1 MSVDL
6 STTYLGLDLRSP
18 LVASAGPIQQNLDG
32 VRALADSG
40 VGAIVMYSLFEEQ
53 VRHEEARQAEIEL
66 EYADSF
72 AESLSF
78 FPTVPSNAGGI
89 TNEYLAHLRACAKA
103 VDIPVIGSLNGATNG
118 GWVDTAR
125 RMEDAGAAAVECNIY
140 MVPGDVAMTGPQVE
154 ERHLE
159 IVKAVREAVG
169 IPVAVKLSPFFSAPG
184 NMISRLDEAGADGL
198 VLFNRFLQP
207 DIDVEKLEVVP
218 GVWLSHQS
226 DSRIPLTWIA
236 SLSGRLHA
244 SLAATSGVETSD
256 DVIKYLLAGADVV
269 MTTSALVRHGASY
282 ATALLNG
289 LEEWLARK
297 ELTLDQARGL
307 LAVPSDASSSEY
319 ERNGYVAALEKAKS
333 TYGA

>member
-6 STTYLGLDLRSP
+6 STKYLGLGLRSP

-66 EYADSF
+66 EYMDSF

-78 FPTVPSNAGGI
+78 FPTVQSNKGGI
-89 TNEYLAHLRACAKA
+89 TAEYLAHLEASAKA
-103 VDIPVIGSLNGATNG
+103 VDIPVIASLNGATKG
-118 GWVDTAR
+118 GWVETAH
-125 RMEDAGAAAVECNIY
+125 RMQEAGAAAIECNIY
-140 MVPGDVAMTGPQVE
+140 MVPGAVDTTADEVE
-154 ERHLE
+154 DRHVE
-159 IVKAVREAVG
+159 ILSAVRDAVD

-184 NMISRLDEAGADGL
+184 NMIARLDAAGADGL

-207 DIDVEKLEVVP
+207 DIDTEKLEVVP
-218 GVWLSHQS
+218 GVWLSNPT

-236 SLSGRLHA
+236 SLSGRVKA
-244 SLAATSGVETSD
+244 SLAATSGVETAD
-256 DVIKYLLAGADVV
+256 DVLKYLLAGADVV
-269 MTTSALVRHGASY
+269 MTTSSLVRHGAGY
-282 ATALLNG
+282 AADLIDG
-289 LEEWLARK
+289 VSAWLERK
-297 ELTLDQARGL
+297 GLTLDQARGL
-307 LAVPSDASSSEY
+307 LAVPADASSSEY
-319 ERNGYVAALEKAKS
+319 ERNGYVSALEKAKA

>member
-6 STTYLGLDLRSP
+6 STKYLGLGLRSP

-66 EYADSF
+66 EYMDSF

-78 FPTVPSNAGGI
+78 FPTVQSNEGGI
-89 TNEYLAHLRACAKA
+89 TAEYLAHLEASAKA
-103 VDIPVIGSLNGATNG
+103 VDIPVIASLNGATKG
-118 GWVDTAR
+118 GWVETAH
-125 RMEDAGAAAVECNIY
+125 RMQEAGAAAIECNIY
-140 MVPGDVAMTGPQVE
+140 MVPGAVDTTADEVE
-154 ERHLE
+154 DRHVE
-159 IVKAVREAVG
+159 ILSAVRDAVD

-184 NMISRLDEAGADGL
+184 NMIARLDAAGADGL

-207 DIDVEKLEVVP
+207 DIDTEKLEVVP
-218 GVWLSHQS
+218 GVWLSNPT

-236 SLSGRLHA
+236 SLSGRVKA
-244 SLAATSGVETSD
+244 SLAATSGVETAD
-256 DVIKYLLAGADVV
+256 DVLKYLLAGADVV
-269 MTTSALVRHGASY
+269 MTTSSLVRHGAGY
-282 ATALLNG
+282 AADLIDG
-289 LEEWLARK
+289 VSAWLERK
-297 ELTLDQARGL
+297 GLTLDQARGL
-307 LAVPSDASSSEY
+307 LAVPADASSSEY
-319 ERNGYVAALEKAKS
+319 ERNGYVSALEKAKA